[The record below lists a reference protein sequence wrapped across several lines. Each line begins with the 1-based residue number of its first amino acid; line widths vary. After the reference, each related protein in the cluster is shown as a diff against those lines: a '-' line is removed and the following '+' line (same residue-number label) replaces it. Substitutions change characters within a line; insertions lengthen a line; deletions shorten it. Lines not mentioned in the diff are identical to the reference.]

1 MKSGFSMTDAAGMLL
16 SETVCRHIAETPLAA
31 IPDSALGA
39 AGRALLDATGVMFAA
54 SGQSPDVAP
63 FIALARESGPGPCS
77 ILGTGLSAAAPLAA
91 LANGAMAHA
100 LDYED
105 AFDAAPG
112 HPNASLI
119 PAALALAQSGP
130 PVSGRAFAAALA
142 IGCDIAC
149 RIGLS
154 LRQPME
160 QGGWYPPPIIAAWG
174 AAAGC
179 ARLLGLDWRQTRDA
193 LSLILCQA
201 TMPGEIMH
209 SRDTVIR
216 AVREAFPA
224 QAAVIA
230 TRLAAS
236 GVTGFDQPL
245 EGKAGFFALYAGSR
259 YDPAA
264 MLSGLGERW
273 YGEEL
278 SFKPWPACRGTHAFI
293 ELAQTLCAKHGI
305 DWRDIASITAEI
317 DPVHV
322 MLFEPAARKQAPAT
336 AIDAKFSIPFT
347 VALALVKGRV
357 TLDDFTPATLS
368 DPDVLSL
375 AARVGARP
383 SPPHARVTGSGGAL
397 SIKTSDGLT
406 LQGEVREALG
416 GPARPLTEPQL
427 MAKFIDCLGRSAN
440 PVVPADARRLGERLL
455 SIHQEPDA
463 GALFT
468 TRA

>member
-1 MKSGFSMTDAAGMLL
+1 MPDILL
-16 SETVCRHIAETPLAA
+16 SEAVCRHIAETPVAA
-31 IPDSALGA
+31 IPDSALKA

-54 SGQSPDVAP
+54 SCQSLDVAP
-63 FIALARESGPGPCS
+63 FIGLAREAGAGPCTV
-77 ILGTGLSAAAPLAA
+77 LGTDVTASAPMAA

-112 HPNASLI
+112 HPNASLM
-119 PAALALAQSGP
+119 PAALALAQAGP
-130 PVSGRAFAAALA
+130 PVSGEAFAAALA
-142 IGCDIAC
+142 IGCDFAC

-230 TRLAAS
+230 ARLAAA
-236 GVTGFDQPL
+236 GVAGFEQPL
-245 EGKAGFFALYAGSR
+245 EGKAGFFALYAGGK
-259 YDPAA
+259 YDPGAILEA
-264 MLSGLGERW
+264 LGQRW
-273 YGEEL
+273 YGEDL

-293 ELAQTLCAKHGI
+293 ELAMQLAADHAIG
-305 DWRDIASITAEI
+305 WRDVSRIVVDI

-322 MLFEPAARKQAPAT
+322 MLMEPAARKQAPAT

-347 VALALVKGRV
+347 VALALVRGEV
-357 TLDDFTPATLS
+357 TLDDFTPAVLS
-368 DPDVLSL
+368 DPDVLAVAS
-375 AARVGARP
+375 RVVARP
-383 SPPHARVTGSGGAL
+383 SPPHSRVPGSGGAL
-397 SIKTSDGLT
+397 T
-406 LQGEVREALG
+406 LETAAGTRVQGEVAEALG
-416 GPARPLTEPQL
+416 GPARPLGEDRL
-427 MAKFIDCLGRSAN
+427 MEKFVDCLGRAAK
-440 PVVPADARRLGERLL
+440 PVEPGRARRFGERLL
-455 SIHQEPDA
+455 DIRQEADA
-463 GALFT
+463 GALFNLP
-468 TRA
+468 A